1 MYAIM
6 NTKIDSFSWVDWM
19 VGEREKLGMTQ
30 ADLAHEA
37 KLTRT
42 TISDYEKRQRP
53 NPDIRA
59 LVKISVALK
68 HNPLRLPR
76 EAGLIP
82 PEHDIDKDIEQI
94 LSEIEKLSKQDQ
106 DEVLAFIRMKQN
118 LRKKK

>member
-1 MYAIM
+1 M
-6 NTKIDSFSWVDWM
+6 NTNIDSFAWVDWM

-37 KLTRT
+37 GLTRT
-42 TISDYEKRQRP
+42 TISDYEKRQRA

-68 HNPLRLPR
+68 HSPLRLPR

-82 PEHDIDKDIEQI
+82 PENEIDKDIEQI
-94 LSEIEKLSKQDQ
+94 LSEVEKLSKRDQ
-106 DEVLAFIRMKQN
+106 EEVLAFIRMKQN
-118 LRKKK
+118 LRKNR